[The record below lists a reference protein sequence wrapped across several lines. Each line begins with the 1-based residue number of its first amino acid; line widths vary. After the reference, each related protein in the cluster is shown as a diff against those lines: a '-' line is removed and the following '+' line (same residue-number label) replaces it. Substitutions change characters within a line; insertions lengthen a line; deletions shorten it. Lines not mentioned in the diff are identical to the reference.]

1 MINCIAIDDEPL
13 GLMLLETYCAQFKEI
28 SLLKS
33 FTNLSEAIS
42 FLSNNEVDL
51 LFLDV
56 QMPDMNGIDFFK
68 TYGESKMVIFTTA
81 FSEYA
86 IDGFNLNAV
95 DYLLKPFDYERF
107 CLACQKAVRI
117 HQNKQVQSDRDVQFI
132 TVKSEYKIMNL
143 AVDRIVYIESKDDYV
158 KLFLNDGKF
167 LMSKITTRGMLS
179 KLPER
184 LFIQIHRSYIVN
196 KNYIQSVSATQLV
209 IQQKEFPIGKK
220 FKENVQANIR
230 E

>member
-81 FSEYA
+81 YSEYA

-107 CLACQKAVRI
+107 SLACQKATRI
-117 HQNKQVQSDRDVQFI
+117 HQNKQVQSDRNVQFI

-179 KLPER
+179 KLPDS

-220 FKENVQANIR
+220 FKENVQTNIR

>member
-1 MINCIAIDDEPL
+1 MIKCIAIDDEPL
-13 GLMLLETYCAQFKEI
+13 GLLLLETYCAQYKEI
-28 SLLKS
+28 CHLKS

-81 FSEYA
+81 YSEYA

-107 CLACQKAVRI
+107 SLACQKATRI
-117 HQNKQVQSDRDVQFI
+117 HQNKQVQSDRNVQFI

-196 KNYIQSVSATQLV
+196 KNYIQSVSATQLT
-209 IQQKEFPIGKK
+209 IEQKEFPIGKK

>member
-1 MINCIAIDDEPL
+1 
-13 GLMLLETYCAQFKEI
+13 
-28 SLLKS
+28 
-33 FTNLSEAIS
+33 
-42 FLSNNEVDL
+42 
-51 LFLDV
+51 
-56 QMPDMNGIDFFK
+56 
-68 TYGESKMVIFTTA
+68 
-81 FSEYA
+81 
-86 IDGFNLNAV
+86 
-95 DYLLKPFDYERF
+95 
-107 CLACQKAVRI
+107 
-117 HQNKQVQSDRDVQFI
+117 
-132 TVKSEYKIMNL
+132 MNL

-179 KLPER
+179 KLPDS

>member
-13 GLMLLETYCAQFKEI
+13 GLMLLEAYCAQFKEI

-68 TYGESKMVIFTTA
+68 TYGVSKMVIFTTA
-81 FSEYA
+81 YSEYA

-107 CLACQKAVRI
+107 SLACQKATRI
-117 HQNKQVQSDRDVQFI
+117 HQNKQVQSDRNIQFI

-179 KLPER
+179 KLPDS

>member
-28 SLLKS
+28 CLLKS

-42 FLSNNEVDL
+42 FLESNEVDL
-51 LFLDV
+51 LFVDV
-56 QMPDMNGIDFFK
+56 QMPDLNGIDFFI

-107 CLACQKAVRI
+107 SLACQKATRI
-117 HQNKQVQSDRDVQFI
+117 HQNKQVQSDRNVQFI

-143 AVDRIVYIESKDDYV
+143 AVERIV
-158 KLFLNDGKF
+158 
-167 LMSKITTRGMLS
+167 
-179 KLPER
+179 
-184 LFIQIHRSYIVN
+184 
-196 KNYIQSVSATQLV
+196 
-209 IQQKEFPIGKK
+209 
-220 FKENVQANIR
+220 
-230 E
+230 

>member
-13 GLMLLETYCAQFKEI
+13 GLMLLEAYCAQFKEI

-42 FLSNNEVDL
+42 FLSKNEVDL

-68 TYGESKMVIFTTA
+68 TYGVSKMVIFTTA
-81 FSEYA
+81 YSEYA

-107 CLACQKAVRI
+107 SLACQKATRI
-117 HQNKQVQSDRDVQFI
+117 HQNKQVQSDRNVQFI

-179 KLPER
+179 KLPDS

>member
-68 TYGESKMVIFTTA
+68 TYGVSKMVIFTTA
-81 FSEYA
+81 YSEYA

-107 CLACQKAVRI
+107 SLACQKATRI
-117 HQNKQVQSDRDVQFI
+117 HQNKQVQSDRNIQFI

-179 KLPER
+179 KLPDS